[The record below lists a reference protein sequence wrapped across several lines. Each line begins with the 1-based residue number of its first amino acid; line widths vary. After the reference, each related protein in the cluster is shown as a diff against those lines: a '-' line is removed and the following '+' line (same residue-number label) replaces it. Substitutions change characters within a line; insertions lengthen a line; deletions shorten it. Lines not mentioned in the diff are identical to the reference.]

1 MFVSWAAHLMPNCFR
16 TQLVLRVDTRRPQA
30 LQTCAHA
37 ASVCCRTEK
46 GSVRGGFPMGL
57 LDCTRLRRLCL
68 SNAGD
73 AAFPALPPAL
83 SQLQDLD
90 HLILYDCGVAQV
102 HESLNADRH
111 RL

>member
-1 MFVSWAAHLMPNCFR
+1 
-16 TQLVLRVDTRRPQA
+16 
-30 LQTCAHA
+30 
-37 ASVCCRTEK
+37 
-46 GSVRGGFPMGL
+46 VRGGFPTGL

-73 AAFPALPPAL
+73 AAFPALPPGL

-102 HESLNADRH
+102 RRTIGPDTSEI
-111 RL
+111 